1 MDLHA
6 VTPRDTTA
14 LIPLRADG
22 KHRLAP
28 ALDAPGRW
36 RLALAMFDGVVEVLT
51 AAGVHDVRV
60 LAAGA
65 AAIDAARARGLVAI
79 PDRHPAP
86 SGAGTDQQQGAQQL
100 RRAVDD
106 GLADCEQ
113 DRIRM
118 VVAADLPLVTIDDV
132 TSLLATPDRVTVAPT
147 RDGGTG
153 ALLLPAGRTIPSQ
166 YGRGS
171 AASHLETARAEG
183 LEVVRLERTGFAVD
197 LDATVDLDAIVAIAR
212 MGSAPGGA
220 RCGHHTVDALHEL
233 GLLDTPT
240 RRDPVSA

>member
-1 MDLHA
+1 MIDHLGVA
-6 VTPRDTTA
+6 ARTTA

-28 ALDAPGRW
+28 TLDATARW
-36 RLALAMFDGVVEVLT
+36 RLALAMFDGVVDALT
-51 AAGVHDVRV
+51 SAGVHDVRV
-60 LAAGA
+60 LAAGD
-65 AAIDAARARGLVAI
+65 AAIEAARQRALTTITDRGVLA
-79 PDRHPAP
+79 AT
-86 SGAGTDQQQGAQQL
+86 AEQQHSAQHL

-106 GLADCEQ
+106 GLADC
-113 DRIRM
+113 DLTRVRI
-118 VVAADLPLVTIDDV
+118 VIAADLPLLTVGDV
-132 TSLLATPDRVTVAPT
+132 TELLATADRMTIAPT

-153 ALLLPAGRTIPSQ
+153 ALLLPAGHTFLTR

-171 AASHLETARAEG
+171 AAAHIEAARAAG
-183 LEVVRLERTGFAVD
+183 LGIVRLDRTGFAVD

-220 RCGHHTVDALHEL
+220 RCAPHTVEALREL
-233 GLLDTPT
+233 GLLDEAA